1 MSPERLRIDFHFFN
15 IIKND
20 RIRNGLIDWFTGI
33 NRCIMMIV
41 HVVIWYAPV
50 GIIFLI
56 AGEIVKMDNAET
68 VNIHWNTKNSFF
80 LSREVFKF
88 RSCLGFQKVRNLCRS
103 SDWWPC
109 NSFYHRP
116 TSCIPYWN
124 WRIPG
129 ESSFVISASVPRYA
143 HNRRPS
149 LFSSTVF
156 LTHMVFNPYSV

>member
-1 MSPERLRIDFHFFN
+1 MSPERLRIDFQFFN

-68 VNIHWNTKNSFF
+68 VNI
-80 LSREVFKF
+80 
-88 RSCLGFQKVRNLCRS
+88 Q
-103 SDWWPC
+103 
-109 NSFYHRP
+109 
-116 TSCIPYWN
+116 
-124 WRIPG
+124 
-129 ESSFVISASVPRYA
+129 
-143 HNRRPS
+143 
-149 LFSSTVF
+149 
-156 LTHMVFNPYSV
+156 